1 MRWIAGYVVPGGG
14 FGDVGNSDQKVS
26 VEEVEEVEEVELA
39 GCENEGG
46 GTICVRI
53 LAQSCR

>member
-14 FGDVGNSDQKVS
+14 FGDGGNSDQKVS
-26 VEEVEEVEEVELA
+26 VDEVEEVELA

-46 GTICVRI
+46 GTIFVRI
-53 LAQSCR
+53 LAQSC